1 LKTVTDPSTASTAA
15 LLGKPIDGLTA
26 AERWKNAGVWVAIEL
41 YTPQSMPLRQ
51 IAAAGASAE
60 ECLAELSGR
69 GLDPTRFEFVPLG
82 QPYQP

>member
-1 LKTVTDPSTASTAA
+1 LKTVPDRSTALPSA
-15 LLGKPIDGLTA
+15 LTGKPIDGLTA

-51 IAAAGASAE
+51 IAATGASAE
-60 ECLAELSGR
+60 ECMAELSAR
-69 GLDPTRFEFVPLG
+69 GLDPTRFEFVPLA

>member
-1 LKTVTDPSTASTAA
+1 LPAE
-15 LLGKPIDGLTA
+15 LMGKPFDGLTA
-26 AERWKNAGVWVAIEL
+26 AERWKHAGVWVALEL

-60 ECLAELSGR
+60 ECMAQLSAL
-69 GLDPTRFEFVPLG
+69 GLDPTRFEFLPLS